1 MPIPVRKRASK
12 CNKTHSMSERDKTHT
27 RSHRKGHTESKNG
40 TAEAGEHKHNSLC
53 KTNPTNHII
62 RNLNR
67 QH

>member
-1 MPIPVRKRASK
+1 
-12 CNKTHSMSERDKTHT
+12 MSEGKDSHT
-27 RSHRKGHTESKNG
+27 ESQKGHTESKNG